1 MDFSDPPRRAR
12 GESIVPMINV
22 VFLLLIFFLM
32 TSTLTGPEPFEVT
45 PPETADA
52 QSAGGEDD
60 GQQVVFMDENGRIH
74 HDGQEGDS
82 AIDSLAAADHA
93 TVKMRADAD
102 LEASVL
108 AETLQRMAQAGL
120 SSVELVVTPE

>member
-32 TSTLTGPEPFEVT
+32 TSNLSQREPFEVT

-82 AIDSLAAADHA
+82 AIDSLAAADHS
-93 TVKMRADAD
+93 TVKIRADAD